1 MLDGLIPLQY
11 SQTSPVPSPFHLHF
25 LLVCEECRQS
35 PLCLLGKVLPMSAAV
50 AVSQL
55 AEDNAGHL
63 NGKESCL
70 GVVPSDVQTILQ
82 TGL

>member
-1 MLDGLIPLQY
+1 
-11 SQTSPVPSPFHLHF
+11 
-25 LLVCEECRQS
+25 
-35 PLCLLGKVLPMSAAV
+35 MSAAV

-70 GVVPSDVQTILQ
+70 GVVPSFPPPPPQMSKQFYRPVFSMCDVPVLES
-82 TGL
+82 